1 MPYLINKSLL
11 VDSLIPVGNA
21 EVAAKSSIGM
31 RCRSGLHVTAAV
43 VVLGVVVGLGVV
55 VVLGVVIAVVVV
67 VVVTKVSDLSSSDAP
82 GSSRA
87 RVIMATIKPMIPQID
102 PIFPSALIFTQHL
115 QQLFFEPDGG
125 TDWFGGFGIGL
136 RNCSMFAYIGSTC
149 VDIDILGTGGTSGT
163 LLGTLL
169 SLF

>member
-11 VDSLIPVGNA
+11 LDSLIPIGNA

-55 VVLGVVIAVVVV
+55 VVFGVGIAVVVVVVV

-87 RVIMATIKPMIPQID
+87 RVIMAIIKPMIPQID

-115 QQLFFEPDGG
+115 QQLFFEPDG
-125 TDWFGGFGIGL
+125 
-136 RNCSMFAYIGSTC
+136 
-149 VDIDILGTGGTSGT
+149 
-163 LLGTLL
+163 
-169 SLF
+169 